1 MKKPTVF
8 KLLLIRKAPAVAI
21 IQQHRINKWRTMH
34 TPHTGQIHIVTTDKH
49 VTQLPPKTPNV
60 HSSFFSV
67 RVKAYPDVKHN
78 FYTKN
83 PPKRTAEWDAAH

>member
-49 VTQLPPKTPNV
+49 VTQLPPKLQMFILL
-60 HSSFFSV
+60 FFGTRKSV
-67 RVKAYPDVKHN
+67 S
-78 FYTKN
+78 
-83 PPKRTAEWDAAH
+83 